1 MPLTRQTRRPGDG
14 ARRDLTRSS
23 GRKRRSGGTASCSRR
38 STAVPSRQWQA
49 QRRRPQALH

>member
-1 MPLTRQTRRPGDG
+1 MPRTRQTRRPGGG

-23 GRKRRSGGTASCSRR
+23 GRKRRSCSRR